1 MQKKNTKIA
10 FILNVVLALLEIFAV
25 GWMMS
30 GIKIAGSSSA
40 LTAARLATLKF
51 FTVDSN
57 IIAGVFAII
66 VAVDLWMVMKGKKT
80 RESDLSYIL
89 TLVGAVGVTLTM
101 LVTVF
106 FLAPT
111 FENGW
116 VTCFSNSNFFL
127 HLINPLVSIVLFA
140 VFMRGRRIKFVHT
153 FTGIIPLLIYAAYY
167 VANVFTHL
175 DGGKINPAYDWY
187 GFFMMGTKSVFVVL
201 PIIIVITYGISVALW
216 KIHKGSYKKS

>member
-1 MQKKNTKIA
+1 MQKNNLKTA
-10 FILNVVLALLEIFAV
+10 FILNVVLALLEVFAV
-25 GWMMS
+25 SWMMS
-30 GIKIAGSSSA
+30 GIQIAGTTSA

-66 VAVDLWMVMKGKKT
+66 VAVDLWMVMKGRKT
-80 RESDLSYIL
+80 EASNLSYVL

-116 VTCFSNSNFFL
+116 YTCFNNSNFFL
-127 HLINPLVSIVLFA
+127 HLVNPLVSIVLFV
-140 VFMRGRRIKFVHT
+140 VFMRGSKVNFRHT
-153 FTGIIPLLIYAAYY
+153 FTGIVPLLIYAAYY

-187 GFFMMGTKSVFVVL
+187 GFFMLGTKSVFIVL
-201 PIIIVITYGISVALW
+201 PLIILITYGISVALW
-216 KIHKGSYKKS
+216 KINRGRKK

>member
-1 MQKKNTKIA
+1 MQKNNLKTA
-10 FILNVVLALLEIFAV
+10 FILNVVLALLEVFAV
-25 GWMMS
+25 SWMMS
-30 GIKIAGSSSA
+30 GIQIAGTTSA

-66 VAVDLWMVMKGKKT
+66 VAVDLWMVMKGRKS
-80 RESDLSYIL
+80 EASNLSYVL

-116 VTCFSNSNFFL
+116 YTCFNNSNFFL
-127 HLINPLVSIVLFA
+127 HLVNPLVSIVLFV
-140 VFMRGRRIKFVHT
+140 VFMRDGKISFKHT
-153 FTGIIPLLIYAAYY
+153 FTGIVPLLIYAAYY

-187 GFFMMGTKSVFVVL
+187 GFFMLGTKSVFIVL
-201 PIIIVITYGISVALW
+201 PLIILITYGISVALW
-216 KIHKGSYKKS
+216 KINRGRKK